1 MGLFFSCSYL
11 IFVLL
16 IAAAELAGDD
26 PAPAKAA
33 TTAALAAFIAGY
45 VVFWASSMTEGGW
58 IGAWSWHR
66 GLVALALI
74 AIAVGLSLH
83 HFQTFGYMLIFAA
96 VVVAGLLPPRV
107 GWIAVLGFSAMVL
120 LLVLVLRLPLDQW
133 FWLPIVT
140 TLSGLGVA
148 FGRRMGQY
156 DTDLRLAREEIARLA
171 VSEERLRFAR
181 DLHDLLGHSL
191 SVVVLKAELAGRLAA
206 TAPDRAAEE
215 MGDVE
220 RVAREALREVRDAV
234 AGYRQPSLDQELDS
248 ARGTLRAAGVLG
260 RFEPLAGPLPAGL
273 DATLAWA
280 LREGVTNVVRH
291 SGARQAQVLLSRDDW
306 QVRLELVDDGR
317 GCDGCEPGNGLKGL
331 RERVEARGGRLESGP
346 RPDGGFR
353 LAVSLPLK
361 EAPRPALT
369 A

>member
-16 IAAAELAGDD
+16 IAAGELAGDD
-26 PAPAKAA
+26 GAAAKAV

-45 VVFWASSMTEGGW
+45 VVFWAATVTDRGW
-58 IGAWSWHR
+58 TWDVTWSR
-66 GLVALALI
+66 ALLALALI
-74 AIAVGLSLH
+74 AITVGLSVH
-83 HFQTFGYMLIFAA
+83 HFETFGYMLIFGA

-107 GWIAVLGFSAMVL
+107 GWIAVLGFSAMVVGL
-120 LLVLVLRLPLDQW
+120 IVVLRVPLEQW

-234 AGYRQPSLDQELDS
+234 AGYRQPSLDQELDG

-291 SGARQAQVLLSRDDW
+291 SGARHAEVLLSRDEG
-306 QVRLELVDDGR
+306 QVCLELLDDGR
-317 GCDGCEPGNGLKGL
+317 GCDGCEPGSGLKGL
-331 RERVEARGGRLESGP
+331 RERVEARGGRLESGT
-346 RPDGGFR
+346 RSEGGFR